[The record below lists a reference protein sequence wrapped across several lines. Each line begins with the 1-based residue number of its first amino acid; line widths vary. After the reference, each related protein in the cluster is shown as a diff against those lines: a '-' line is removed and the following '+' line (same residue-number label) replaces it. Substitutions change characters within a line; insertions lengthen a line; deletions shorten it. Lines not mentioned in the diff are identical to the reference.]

1 MMGVGDLEVAG
12 RHEPASAPDGD
23 PKSGPDG
30 DQRSGSD
37 GGPDGGQVLPVAA
50 PTGDKRVDEALT
62 RLGGLGQVPV
72 SGHVEIFS
80 DVHQRLQDVL
90 ASIDQDGPR
99 PPAPRRP

>member
-1 MMGVGDLEVAG
+1 MGVEDLEVAG
-12 RHEPASAPDGD
+12 RHEPNSAPGGD
-23 PKSGPDG
+23 PGSGPVDRDAG
-30 DQRSGSD
+30 RF
-37 GGPDGGQVLPVAA
+37 LPVAA
-50 PTGDKRVDEALT
+50 PTGDERVDEALT
-62 RLGGLGQVPV
+62 RLGGLGHVPV